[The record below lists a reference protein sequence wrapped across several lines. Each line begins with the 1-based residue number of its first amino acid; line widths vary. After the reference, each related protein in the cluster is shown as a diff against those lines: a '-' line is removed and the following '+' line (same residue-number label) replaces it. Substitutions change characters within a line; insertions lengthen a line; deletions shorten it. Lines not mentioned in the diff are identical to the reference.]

1 MTLLSI
7 SDLTIKQIVLI
18 IYIAYLLLLSIITF
32 CLYASDKRKAGKG
45 KWRIP
50 EKVLL
55 LFSFFGGAFGGY
67 PAMLILRHKT
77 KGEHWYF
84 TVVNLF
90 GLAIHIT
97 LIILLIF
104 VFNF

>member
-1 MTLLSI
+1 MPFTLKETILLAYGGYLILLS
-7 SDLTIKQIVLI
+7 LV
-18 IYIAYLLLLSIITF
+18 TF
-32 CLYASDKRKAGKG
+32 ILYHADKKKAEKG

-67 PAMLILRHKT
+67 PAMLIFRHKT

-84 TVVNLF
+84 TFVNILGILIHAAALVVIAF
-90 GLAIHIT
+90 
-97 LIILLIF
+97 IIKF
-104 VFNF
+104 E